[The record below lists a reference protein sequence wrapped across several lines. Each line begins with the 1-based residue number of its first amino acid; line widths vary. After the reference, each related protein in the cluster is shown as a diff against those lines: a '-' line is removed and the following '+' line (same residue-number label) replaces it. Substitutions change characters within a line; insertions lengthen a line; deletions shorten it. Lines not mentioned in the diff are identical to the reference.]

1 MAPRCPWEACQ
12 RAWLSRH
19 RRCHVLSALLRAAF
33 SVSAGG
39 KSQSWIAYPLCFGRF
54 LNFTTT
60 VVNDESVLANLTEA
74 LSEFYHHGVILL
86 ANLTEG
92 QFLNFATTVANA
104 EFTGQ
109 GGQHPF
115 DFDPLEPRDVQQRSA
130 LLVWSFS
137 FFDFR
142 VSQRGSLRAAQ
153 DECVRAGWRGSHGA
167 RMARGWG
174 TWTGH

>member
-1 MAPRCPWEACQ
+1 M
-12 RAWLSRH
+12 
-19 RRCHVLSALLRAAF
+19 
-33 SVSAGG
+33 
-39 KSQSWIAYPLCFGRF
+39 
-54 LNFTTT
+54 
-60 VVNDESVLANLTEA
+60 
-74 LSEFYHHGVILL
+74 VILL

-174 TWTGH
+174 TWTGHPPL